1 MILYLFLL
9 TISDFPSFSQGFMKR
24 YPRIMEVSH
33 YINREL
39 GWLEFNH
46 RVLEEAKDAA
56 NPLLE
61 RLKFFCIVSN
71 NLDEFFEVRVAG
83 LKQQIESDVVERGA
97 DGRTATETF
106 QAVTRRA
113 RRMIDEQYLVW
124 REEIL
129 PQLDEAGIMLH
140 KCESLSERQ
149 LKRADQYYDEEVHPV
164 LTPLSFDP
172 SHPFPLLLNK
182 SLNIIVEVEIDL
194 KGRKEKR
201 LAVVQVPRNLPR
213 LVPFKATKTH
223 RDFLFLGEIIYRHL
237 ERLFPGNR
245 IVGHWMFRV
254 TRNSELYLDE
264 ESISDTLK
272 AMEEELDNRRKG
284 DAVRLEVTKG
294 CPPQVRNQLLK
305 ELQLTQDD
313 LYIID
318 GPLNPIQLMQV
329 YEGNHSPELRDKAFI
344 APTAYPFLQGKLL
357 FETIREKDVM
367 LHHPYESFNS
377 VVNFIE
383 QAASDPKVLAIKQTM
398 YRAGSDQRIFKALM
412 NAVRNDKQVTVVL
425 ELKARFDEDNNI
437 KAARRLEKAGV
448 HVLYGLAGYKIHC
461 KMCMVVRKDEDGIRR
476 YVHLATGNYNPSTAK
491 LYTDI
496 GLLSARPELGRDV
509 GDVFNLLTGVC
520 QFQGTE
526 KLLVAPFN
534 LHEGM
539 MSKIRRET
547 ENAKNGL
554 PARIVAK
561 MNALV
566 DCDII
571 SALYDASRAGV
582 QIDLIIRGICCLRPG
597 LKGVSKNIR
606 VISILDRFLEHSRIF
621 YFENGCRPEVYLG
634 SADWMPRNFFKRIET
649 VFPVEDGNIRDRLIN
664 EVLELSLEDNVKA
677 RNMRSDGS
685 YVRALPEKKSKLIR
699 SQASFMGLSQR
710 SNRDRFSKRSKQRGR
725 YSTMTVK
732 KKP

>member
-1 MILYLFLL
+1 
-9 TISDFPSFSQGFMKR
+9 
-24 YPRIMEVSH
+24 MEASH

-46 RVLEEAKDAA
+46 RVLEEAKDVS

-83 LKQQIESDVVERGA
+83 LKQQIESDVVERGP

-113 RRMIDEQYLVW
+113 RRMVDEQYSIW
-124 REEIL
+124 RDEIL
-129 PQLDEAGIMLH
+129 PQLNEAGIMLH
-140 KCESLSERQ
+140 KCESLNERQ
-149 LKRADQYYDEEVHPV
+149 LKRADQYYEEEVHPV
-164 LTPLSFDP
+164 LTPLSIDP

-182 SLNIIVEVEIDL
+182 SLNIIVEVEVDL

-213 LVPFKATKTH
+213 LVPIKTTKTH
-223 RDFLFLGEIIYRHL
+223 RDFLFLGEIIYRHVQ
-237 ERLFPGNR
+237 RLFPGNR
-245 IVGHWMFRV
+245 IIGHWMFRV

-264 ESISDTLK
+264 ESISDMLK

-294 CPPQVRNQLLK
+294 CPPHIRNQLLE
-305 ELQLTQDD
+305 ELGLTQDD
-313 LYIID
+313 LYIIN

-329 YEGNHSPELRDKAFI
+329 YEGDHSPELRDKAFI
-344 APTAYPFLQGKLL
+344 APTAYPFLDEKGI
-357 FETIREKDVM
+357 FDTIREKDVL

-377 VVNFIE
+377 VVHFIE
-383 QAASDPKVLAIKQTM
+383 QAANDPKVLAIKQTM

-509 GDVFNLLTGVC
+509 GDVFNLLTGIC
-520 QFQGTE
+520 QFQGTQ

-539 MSKIRRET
+539 MAKIQRET
-547 ENAKNGL
+547 ENAKKGL
-554 PARIVAK
+554 PARIIAK

-566 DCDII
+566 DRDII
-571 SALYDASRAGV
+571 SALYDASKAGV
-582 QIDLIIRGICCLRPG
+582 EIDLIIRGICCLRPG
-597 LKGVSKNIR
+597 LKGISENIR
-606 VISILDRFLEHSRIF
+606 VRSILDRFLEHSRIF
-621 YFENGCRPEVYLG
+621 YFENACRPEVFVG

-649 VFPVEDGNIRDRLIN
+649 VFPVEDGNLRDRLIN
-664 EVLELSLEDNVKA
+664 EVLELSLCDHVKA
-677 RNMRSDGS
+677 RLMRSDGS
-685 YVRALPEKKSKLIR
+685 YERSPEEQPSKPNR
-699 SQASFMGLSQR
+699 SQVQFMELSLK
-710 SNRDRFSKRSKQRGR
+710 SNRDRFSKRSKRNGK
-725 YSTMTVK
+725 YPSMKVK
-732 KKP
+732 RTP

>member
-1 MILYLFLL
+1 
-9 TISDFPSFSQGFMKR
+9 
-24 YPRIMEVSH
+24 MEASH

-46 RVLEEAKDAA
+46 RVLEEAKDVS

-106 QAVTRRA
+106 QAVTRRV
-113 RRMIDEQYLVW
+113 RRMVDEQYTIW

-129 PQLDEAGIMLH
+129 PQLHSAGIMLL
-140 KCESLSERQ
+140 KCDALSERQ
-149 LKRADQYYDEEVHPV
+149 MKRADQYYEDEVHPV

-194 KGRKEKR
+194 KGRKERR

-213 LVPFKATKTH
+213 LVPFKTTKSH
-223 RDFLFLGEIIYRHL
+223 RDFLFLGEVIYRHV

-245 IVGHWMFRV
+245 IIGHWMFRV

-264 ESISDTLK
+264 ESISDMLK

-294 CPPQVRNQLLK
+294 CPPHIRNQLLE
-305 ELQLTQDD
+305 ELGLSQDD
-313 LYIID
+313 LYIIE

-329 YEGNHSPELRDKAFI
+329 YEGDHSPELRDKAFI
-344 APTAYPFLQGKLL
+344 APIAYPFLEEKGV

-412 NAVRNDKQVTVVL
+412 SAVRNDKQVTVVL

-437 KAARRLEKAGV
+437 KAARQLEKAGV

-496 GLLSARPELGRDV
+496 GLLSACPELGRDV
-509 GDVFNLLTGVC
+509 GDVFNLLTGIC

-534 LHEGM
+534 LHDGM
-539 MSKIRRET
+539 LAKIRRET
-547 ENAKNGL
+547 ENASNGL
-554 PARIVAK
+554 PARIIAK

-566 DCDII
+566 DREII
-571 SALYDASRAGV
+571 SALYEASKAGV

-597 LKGVSKNIR
+597 LKGLSENIR
-606 VISILDRFLEHSRIF
+606 VRSILDRFLEHSRIF
-621 YFENGCRPEVYLG
+621 YFENGCRPEVYVG

-649 VFPVEDGNIRDRLIN
+649 VFPIEDGNLRDRLVN

-677 RNMRSDGS
+677 RTMRSDGNYDRS
-685 YVRALPEKKSKLIR
+685 ALESNSESKR
-699 SQASFMGLSQR
+699 SQAGFMELSLK
-710 SNRDRFSKRSKQRGR
+710 SNRDRFSKRSRRKGKHPQ
-725 YSTMTVK
+725 MEVK
-732 KKP
+732 RSL